1 MDCERDLVKVEFVL
15 LVVKEVLNILN
26 KVLFQK
32 ILREMKNEFYYFYN
46 NLYQEWIFL
55 LYVE

>member
-32 ILREMKNEFYYFYN
+32 I
-46 NLYQEWIFL
+46 
-55 LYVE
+55 